1 MTKLSRREI
10 QDRARRYLEQASSGI
25 RYMELAK
32 KIHDADP
39 ETPFN
44 TIVGSLHDLSLR
56 SEEIVRPSRGLWTL
70 KKYAEKEP
78 NDLSRIDQPKDISSV
93 TVEPRGRRPEDES
106 AYYESFAQWLIGQ
119 DQVIEAMVVG
129 GNTFR
134 SKWAT
139 PDVIGTY
146 KPKKSD
152 PVPFPIELVS
162 AEIKSDGTQSITA
175 FGQACAYR
183 LFSHKTYIVMPSSI
197 GETDLD
203 RLDALCSLYG
213 MGLILFDLKPEA
225 PNFQMQLKAQRLE
238 PDTFYVN
245 DFARRLLDANRTE
258 FDRLFG

>member
-1 MTKLSRREI
+1 MAKWSRKEI
-10 QDRARRYLEQASSGI
+10 QDRACLELEQASSPGI

-32 KIHDADP
+32 KIHAATP
-39 ETPFN
+39 ETPFKS
-44 TIVGSLHDLSLR
+44 IAGALHDLSVK
-56 SEEIVRPSRGLWTL
+56 SEEIVRPSRGLWVL
-70 KKYAEKEP
+70 KKYSEKETS
-78 NDLSRIDQPKDISSV
+78 DGGSVDQPKGQPKEE
-93 TVEPRGRRPEDES
+93 T
-106 AYYESFAQWLIGQ
+106 YYEPFAQWLIGQ

-129 GNTFR
+129 GNTFK

-152 PVPFPIELVS
+152 PVHFPIELVS

-183 LFSHKTYIVMPSSI
+183 LFSHKTYIVMPNTI

-213 MGLILFDLKPEA
+213 IGLVLFEPKPEA
-225 PNFQMQLKAQRLE
+225 PNFQMKLKAQRLE
-238 PDTFYVN
+238 PDMFYVN
-245 DFARRLLDANRTE
+245 DFARRLLEADRDE